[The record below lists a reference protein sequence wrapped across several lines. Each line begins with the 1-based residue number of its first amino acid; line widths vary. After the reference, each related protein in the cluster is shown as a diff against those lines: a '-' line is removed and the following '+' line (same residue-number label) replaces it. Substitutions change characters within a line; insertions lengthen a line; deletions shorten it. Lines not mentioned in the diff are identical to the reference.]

1 MHRIT
6 GGDWVTTPGG
16 LWRPAAHHAEGG
28 AVPRGEVA
36 TTRDGRDITRG
47 YVEGLPLLSPQ
58 DYLLLGQAGGD
69 YQVYEQIQS
78 DPQVQTGLTQR
89 KKALVAREWEVLPG
103 QRRGQYSK
111 ARARQ
116 AAESLRAMLAD
127 LGGEVDTEDGEQA
140 QPLPGWDAVSE
151 CMLHG
156 VFPGFG
162 VAECLWQRDG
172 REVVLDRVQVRKARR
187 FGFAPSG
194 ALRLLTM
201 SHPQGEPL
209 PRRKFWTFTAHNDS
223 TDDPYGLGL
232 AHWLY
237 WPVYFKRADIRLWLL
252 FLEKFGMPTVVG
264 EFPPGTPDAERAK
277 LLEATRAIRA
287 DSGLI
292 IPEGMVLKLLE
303 AARGGTADYAAVH
316 ALMDAAISKVLVGH
330 SAAADST
337 PGRLGGE
344 DRSKDVATAITKAD
358 ADLVCGSFNVG
369 PARWLTAWNF
379 GDVPAPQV
387 WRRVEDEQDLKPLA
401 ERDRIIMDLAAGLGQ
416 RLTVAYL
423 TTTYGVELEP
433 LPVVAPPDPLSP
445 TPPPRGGRGK
455 SGASE
460 DAGEGDGEA
469 TGDDDGPD
477 AAPASADHREAPA
490 VAAPDWA
497 ESQVAALGRAAA
509 PVLDDWLARVR
520 RDLEAYIGA
529 GRTPADFAAHLLTLY
544 PDLPGDDLA
553 NIMGEALAAAELAG
567 RYAMTVEDAGAP
579 SHD

>member
-1 MHRIT
+1 MNPT
-6 GGDWVTTPGG
+6 QSGGWVTGPGG
-16 LWRPAAHHAEGG
+16 VWRPAAHYAEGG

-47 YVEGLPLLSPQ
+47 YVEGLPLLPPQ

-69 YQVYEQIQS
+69 YQVYEKIQS

-116 AAESLRAMLAD
+116 AAESLRAMLED

-156 VFPGFG
+156 IFPGFG

-187 FGFAPSG
+187 FAFAPSG
-194 ALRLLTM
+194 ALRLLTTA
-201 SHPQGEPL
+201 HPLGEPL
-209 PRRKFWTFTAHNDS
+209 PRRKFWTYTANNDS

-264 EFPPGTPDAERAK
+264 EYPVGTPDAERAK

-292 IPEGMVLKLLE
+292 IPQGMVLNLLE

-316 ALMDAAISKVLVGH
+316 AIMDAAISKVLVGH

-369 PARWLTAWNF
+369 PARWLTDWNF
-379 GDVPAPQV
+379 GDVPAPKV

-433 LPVVAPPDPLSP
+433 LPPVAPVVAQD
-445 TPPPRGGRGK
+445 GGGD
-455 SGASE
+455 ASE
-460 DAGEGDGEA
+460 DEGEGADEPA
-469 TGDDDGPD
+469 DETPD
-477 AAPASADHREAPA
+477 AADHREAVPA
-490 VAAPDWA
+490 ATPDWA
-497 ESQVAALGRAAA
+497 ETQVAALGRAAA

-520 RDLEAYIGA
+520 RDLDAYISA

-544 PDLPGDDLA
+544 PALPGDDLA
-553 NIMGEALAAAELAG
+553 NIMGEALAAADLAG
-567 RYAMTVEDAGAP
+567 RYAVTVEDAGAP
-579 SHD
+579 GHD